1 MGIFSFLKPK
11 KKAVYQEGKGL
22 ELIRSWAASDDTVP
36 NNPISLISAYKN
48 LVYACASKNAYVMSR
63 QKLHL
68 YMMSPKGYKS
78 KSFPGFAIRDKTY
91 RNNILDRAPAVI
103 KSEILYSADSEL
115 SEITDHPFLELFY
128 RPNNDFAYT
137 EFLQLSDLFMELT
150 GNNYWHIAKNSIG
163 IPKALYILPSQN
175 ITPILGKTVYIKE
188 YKYTTSHGIKNIKP
202 LNIFHCR
209 FPNPAN
215 IPIGVSPLSA
225 CVDSVNLDTYALKY
239 AAAIFKNMG
248 ALSGYFHTKDN
259 LNESSFNRLSEQLK
273 KYKGYSNA
281 GQTPLLD
288 NGVEFTPISVSP
300 QMLFDSLI
308 TKKTDKDIARAFGVP
323 ISMIDVEDVNKA
335 NAETGSNTYEE
346 QTIDPR
352 NRLFS
357 DKINQSIIPLYP
369 QREGVK
375 IFCAF
380 DNPAKE
386 DNSFILKKQIEFV
399 KWGICS
405 PNEVRKEEGRPDRVA
420 GDNYYTP
427 VNYMM
432 VDNNGNLI
440 IPGDYNGNNDSK
452 SEKDKSWI
460 WFRRDRV

>member
-1 MGIFSFLKPK
+1 MGILNFLKPK
-11 KKAVYQEGKGL
+11 EKAVYQEGRGL
-22 ELIRSWAASDDTVP
+22 ELIRAWAQSDDIFP
-36 NNPISLISAYKN
+36 NNPESLIAAYKN
-48 LVYACASKNAYVMSR
+48 LVYACATKNAYVMSR

-68 YMMSPKGYKS
+68 YMMAPKGYKS
-78 KSFPGFAIRDKTY
+78 KSFPGFAIREKTY
-91 RNNILDRAPAVI
+91 RDDILNRSPGVT
-103 KSEILYSADSEL
+103 KSEILYSADTDL

-128 RPNNDFAYT
+128 RPNKEFAYT

-150 GNNYWHIAKNSIG
+150 GNDYWEIKKDALG
-163 IPKALYILPSQN
+163 IPRELYILPSQN
-175 ITPILGKTVYIKE
+175 ITPILGKTAYIKE
-188 YKYTTSHGIKNIKP
+188 YEYRTTSGLKRLRGSNV
-202 LNIFHCR
+202 FHCR
-209 FPNPAN
+209 FPNPSNMAV
-215 IPIGVSPLSA
+215 GRSPLSA

-239 AAAIFKNMG
+239 ASAIFKNMG
-248 ALSGYFHTKDN
+248 ALSGYFGTKEN
-259 LNESSFNRLSEQLK
+259 LSQTAFDRLSEQLK
-273 KYKGYSNA
+273 KYSGYRNA

-288 NGVEFTPISVSP
+288 NGLEFNAVSVSP
-300 QMLFDSLI
+300 QMLFDALI
-308 TKKTDKDIARAFGVP
+308 TKKTDKDIARAYGVP
-323 ISMIDVEDVNKA
+323 ISMIDVENVNKA

-369 QREGVK
+369 QADGIR

-399 KWGICS
+399 KWGILN
-405 PNEVRKEEGRPDRVA
+405 PNEVRKEEGRPPRES

-432 VDNNGNLI
+432 IDSSGNLI
-440 IPGDYNGNNDSK
+440 VPGDANGNNDPK
-452 SEKDKSWI
+452 SEPDKS
-460 WFRRDRV
+460 